1 MIRRGRFERHRRLP
15 RLHGGK
21 LALLIACLIQTALS
35 VFSFAML
42 GKVTGAL
49 ITQSAADVWR
59 GGSGERFA
67 QVSAFLPVNGKID
80 LDTIRSFRVTL
91 EDEFVQNSIFAP
103 EPDAQDPSADTSA
116 RLYAD
121 AYSGSTQLSVSGK
134 SPGSVTVTAIGVG
147 GDYFLFHPLQLLSG
161 GYVSDEDY
169 MADRVVLDAQTAFN
183 LFGSSDVAGM
193 EVTINGKTFPIAGVV
208 KSEDD
213 FATAAAL
220 DAGAEASSD
229 PTGVQSASKAM
240 IYMSYAALNAMAE
253 LPIDCY
259 EIVLPDPVSGFAKKL
274 MTEKFPVGEG
284 VIVQN
289 TGRFSLSGLISVIGK
304 FGKRV
309 MTTNGVIYP
318 YWENAA
324 RMAESYAA
332 LLLILGTLFG
342 LMPAVCLT
350 IVLVKLTV
358 REIKRGYYKAAHAIE
373 DRRGVDV
380 ALDAVDDHFQRDEVL
395 TALGDDDV
403 RVFLAGLHVEL
414 VHGLNGGQIL
424 VDDGVDAPP
433 ALLDVPPDPAAQA
446 HVGVGVDEDAK
457 IMMPSTTMTRRGSMC
472 RTSSARLWMV

>member
-1 MIRRGRFERHRRLP
+1 
-15 RLHGGK
+15 
-21 LALLIACLIQTALS
+21 
-35 VFSFAML
+35 
-42 GKVTGAL
+42 
-49 ITQSAADVWR
+49 
-59 GGSGERFA
+59 
-67 QVSAFLPVNGKID
+67 
-80 LDTIRSFRVTL
+80 
-91 EDEFVQNSIFAP
+91 
-103 EPDAQDPSADTSA
+103 
-116 RLYAD
+116 
-121 AYSGSTQLSVSGK
+121 
-134 SPGSVTVTAIGVG
+134 
-147 GDYFLFHPLQLLSG
+147 
-161 GYVSDEDY
+161 
-169 MADRVVLDAQTAFN
+169 MADRVVVDAQTAFN

-220 DAGAEASSD
+220 DAGTEASSD

-373 DRRGVDV
+373 DR
-380 ALDAVDDHFQRDEVL
+380 
-395 TALGDDDV
+395 
-403 RVFLAGLHVEL
+403 VEENKRKHY
-414 VHGLNGGQIL
+414 VSGGI
-424 VDDGVDAPP
+424 
-433 ALLDVPPDPAAQA
+433 
-446 HVGVGVDEDAK
+446 
-457 IMMPSTTMTRRGSMC
+457 
-472 RTSSARLWMV
+472 

>member
-1 MIRRGRFERHRRLP
+1 MIEIYQECCT
-15 RLHGGK
+15 
-21 LALLIACLIQTALS
+21 LLQAGQ
-35 VFSFAML
+35 
-42 GKVTGAL
+42 
-49 ITQSAADVWR
+49 
-59 GGSGERFA
+59 
-67 QVSAFLPVNGKID
+67 P
-80 LDTIRSFRVTL
+80 
-91 EDEFVQNSIFAP
+91 
-103 EPDAQDPSADTSA
+103 
-116 RLYAD
+116 
-121 AYSGSTQLSVSGK
+121 
-134 SPGSVTVTAIGVG
+134 
-147 GDYFLFHPLQLLSG
+147 
-161 GYVSDEDY
+161 
-169 MADRVVLDAQTAFN
+169 VVLATVFEAKGSAPRVAGARMLVRKDGSIRGTIGGGRLEHDAVQLAIT
-183 LFGSSDVAGM
+183 LFEKAESAIYSFDLTGSDVAGM

-220 DAGAEASSD
+220 DAGTEASSD

-373 DRRGVDV
+373 DR
-380 ALDAVDDHFQRDEVL
+380 
-395 TALGDDDV
+395 
-403 RVFLAGLHVEL
+403 VEENKRKHY
-414 VHGLNGGQIL
+414 VSGGI
-424 VDDGVDAPP
+424 
-433 ALLDVPPDPAAQA
+433 
-446 HVGVGVDEDAK
+446 
-457 IMMPSTTMTRRGSMC
+457 
-472 RTSSARLWMV
+472 

>member
-59 GGSGERFA
+59 GGSDERFA
-67 QVSAFLPVNGKID
+67 QVSAFLPVNGTID
-80 LDTIRSFRVTL
+80 LDSIRSFRATL
-91 EDEFVQNSIFAP
+91 ENAFVQNSIFAP
-103 EPDAQDPSADTSA
+103 EPDAQDPNAADTSA

-274 MTEKFPVGEG
+274 MTEKFPIGSG
-284 VIVQN
+284 AIVQN
-289 TGRFSLSGLISVIGK
+289 TGRFSVSSLISVMGT
-304 FGKRV
+304 FGKRA

-332 LLLILGTLFG
+332 LYLLLGTL
-342 LMPAVCLT
+342 LAIMPVVCLT
-350 IVLVKLTV
+350 IVLVKFITGEV
-358 REIKRGYYKAAHAIE
+358 RKGYYKASHAIE
-373 DRRGVDV
+373 DRVEENKRK
-380 ALDAVDDHFQRDEVL
+380 HYI
-395 TALGDDDV
+395 
-403 RVFLAGLHVEL
+403 AG
-414 VHGLNGGQIL
+414 GI
-424 VDDGVDAPP
+424 
-433 ALLDVPPDPAAQA
+433 
-446 HVGVGVDEDAK
+446 
-457 IMMPSTTMTRRGSMC
+457 
-472 RTSSARLWMV
+472 

>member
-1 MIRRGRFERHRRLP
+1 MLCAARLTEY
-15 RLHGGK
+15 RN
-21 LALLIACLIQTALS
+21 LLR
-35 VFSFAML
+35 
-42 GKVTGAL
+42 
-49 ITQSAADVWR
+49 TQEAADRWR
-59 GGSGERFA
+59 GQSEERFA
-67 QVSAFLPVNGKID
+67 QVSAFLPVNGMID

-134 SPGSVTVTAIGVG
+134 SPGSVTVTAVGAGGNYFLEAPEGGSLYTDAYSGRTSLSASGTSPGNLTVTAIGVE

-373 DRRGVDV
+373 DR
-380 ALDAVDDHFQRDEVL
+380 
-395 TALGDDDV
+395 
-403 RVFLAGLHVEL
+403 VEENKRKHY
-414 VHGLNGGQIL
+414 VSGGI
-424 VDDGVDAPP
+424 
-433 ALLDVPPDPAAQA
+433 
-446 HVGVGVDEDAK
+446 
-457 IMMPSTTMTRRGSMC
+457 
-472 RTSSARLWMV
+472 

>member
-59 GGSGERFA
+59 GGSDERFA
-67 QVSAFLPVNGKID
+67 QVSAFLPVNGTID
-80 LDTIRSFRVTL
+80 LDSIRSFRATL
-91 EDEFVQNSIFAP
+91 EDAFVQNSIFAP

-220 DAGAEASSD
+220 DAGAKASSD

-240 IYMSYAALNAMAE
+240 IYMS
-253 LPIDCY
+253 
-259 EIVLPDPVSGFAKKL
+259 
-274 MTEKFPVGEG
+274 
-284 VIVQN
+284 
-289 TGRFSLSGLISVIGK
+289 
-304 FGKRV
+304 
-309 MTTNGVIYP
+309 
-318 YWENAA
+318 
-324 RMAESYAA
+324 
-332 LLLILGTLFG
+332 
-342 LMPAVCLT
+342 
-350 IVLVKLTV
+350 
-358 REIKRGYYKAAHAIE
+358 
-373 DRRGVDV
+373 
-380 ALDAVDDHFQRDEVL
+380 
-395 TALGDDDV
+395 
-403 RVFLAGLHVEL
+403 
-414 VHGLNGGQIL
+414 
-424 VDDGVDAPP
+424 
-433 ALLDVPPDPAAQA
+433 
-446 HVGVGVDEDAK
+446 
-457 IMMPSTTMTRRGSMC
+457 
-472 RTSSARLWMV
+472 

>member
-67 QVSAFLPVNGKID
+67 QVSAFLPVNGMID

-103 EPDAQDPSADTSA
+103 EPDAQDPGADTSA

-259 EIVLPDPVSGFAKKL
+259 EIVLPDPVSGFAKGL
-274 MTEKFPVGEG
+274 VADNFLNIVG
-284 VIVQN
+284 N
-289 TGRFSLSGLISVIGK
+289 SV
-304 FGKRV
+304 FV
-309 MTTNGVIYP
+309 
-318 YWENAA
+318 
-324 RMAESYAA
+324 
-332 LLLILGTLFG
+332 
-342 LMPAVCLT
+342 
-350 IVLVKLTV
+350 
-358 REIKRGYYKAAHAIE
+358 
-373 DRRGVDV
+373 
-380 ALDAVDDHFQRDEVL
+380 
-395 TALGDDDV
+395 
-403 RVFLAGLHVEL
+403 
-414 VHGLNGGQIL
+414 
-424 VDDGVDAPP
+424 
-433 ALLDVPPDPAAQA
+433 
-446 HVGVGVDEDAK
+446 
-457 IMMPSTTMTRRGSMC
+457 
-472 RTSSARLWMV
+472 